1 MTSVTTLGDRWF
13 GPVHWSIHSQPE
25 AANAGMG
32 APRAEALREG
42 RGLLLLPENDF
53 SWSSWA
59 SSEDA
64 VSEMDSIIAS
74 VAVGSIPRAQI
85 GVVFAP
91 SGPMQELSLSSGWAQ
106 RFVDLAERVDAA
118 LGPSEQ
124 T

>member
-1 MTSVTTLGDRWF
+1 MSTLRSTKRFHRTVTSSELNMVDHPLLKLL
-13 GPVHWSIHSQPE
+13 QE
-25 AANAGMG
+25 A
-32 APRAEALREG
+32 